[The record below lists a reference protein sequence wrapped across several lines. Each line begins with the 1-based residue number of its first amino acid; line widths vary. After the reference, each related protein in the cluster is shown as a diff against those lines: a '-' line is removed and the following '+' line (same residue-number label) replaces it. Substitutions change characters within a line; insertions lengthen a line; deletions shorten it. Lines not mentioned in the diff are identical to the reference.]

1 MSDETVDTDKIIDFI
16 KYQKSKKK
24 PKIKKPYV
32 QTQEEADDIIS
43 RSKILSKKDRLQF
56 ELVAALAEHVHYL
69 SILIENKALKEKLNS
84 KI

>member
-1 MSDETVDTDKIIDFI
+1 MSDETVDTNKIIDFI

-24 PKIKKPYV
+24 PSV

-43 RSKILSKKDRLQF
+43 MSKLLSKKDMLQF

-69 SILIENKALKEKLNS
+69 SLLIEKLLEENKELKEKLNS
-84 KI
+84 KV